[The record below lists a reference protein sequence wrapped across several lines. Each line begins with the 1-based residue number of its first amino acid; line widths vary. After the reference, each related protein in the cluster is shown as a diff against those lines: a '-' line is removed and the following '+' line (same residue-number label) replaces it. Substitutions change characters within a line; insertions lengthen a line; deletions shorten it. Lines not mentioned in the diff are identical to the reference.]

1 VTALLLDLFE
11 YHRKDIRRNVEDL
24 VSASNATPTTS
35 CVRRAV

>member
-11 YHRKDIRRNVEDL
+11 YHREDIRNVEDL